1 MIIQRKEA
9 EQLKERKTWL
19 FVFGRRKTGK
29 SFLVKNFIKWD
40 DFFFVKRDKTILS
53 ESGESISYETFIN
66 ILRRELN
73 NNKTIVVD
81 EFHRLGADFL
91 DVIHALNKKG
101 RLIVISSTLYLSKNL
116 LGSKSPILGL
126 FSEFPVR
133 IIGLDDVLKALKN
146 TNLKFTKKELL
157 ENAIILKEP
166 IAISYLNESK
176 TARKILAEIF
186 LGTIKTVPAL
196 VGEIFLEEEK
206 TLSSIYEGILRAV
219 AQGKIVSTEIAS
231 YLFSK
236 QLISNNDASMVQQ
249 YLKNLMDFGII
260 KKIEVYNKNKFIYKI
275 GSPLI
280 NLFYYADEKYNI
292 SEREITAKEAE
303 NIIDNILPK
312 IVEDVIREF
321 AAKKTGLTESVIEE
335 KDYDI
340 DACLLKFKKPEI
352 VIEVK
357 WKSKIEKEEILK
369 AEANLGKINAKK
381 KILFVQDKKGINS
394 SLEVMDVE
402 DLLKNG
408 F

>member
-19 FVFGRRKTGK
+19 FVFCRRKTGK

-236 QLISNNDASMVQQ
+236 QLISN
-249 YLKNLMDFGII
+249 
-260 KKIEVYNKNKFIYKI
+260 
-275 GSPLI
+275 
-280 NLFYYADEKYNI
+280 
-292 SEREITAKEAE
+292 
-303 NIIDNILPK
+303 
-312 IVEDVIREF
+312 
-321 AAKKTGLTESVIEE
+321 
-335 KDYDI
+335 
-340 DACLLKFKKPEI
+340 
-352 VIEVK
+352 
-357 WKSKIEKEEILK
+357 
-369 AEANLGKINAKK
+369 
-381 KILFVQDKKGINS
+381 
-394 SLEVMDVE
+394 
-402 DLLKNG
+402 
-408 F
+408 